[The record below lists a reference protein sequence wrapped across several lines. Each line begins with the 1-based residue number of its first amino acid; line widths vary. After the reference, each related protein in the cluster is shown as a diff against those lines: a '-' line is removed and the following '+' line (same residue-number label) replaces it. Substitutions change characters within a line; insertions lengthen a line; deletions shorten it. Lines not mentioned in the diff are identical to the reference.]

1 MTKILAYLNII
12 RFWPHLLSFLFSK
25 NKKKIAE
32 DLDAYKTRYGITG
45 GMVYS
50 FLYFLLV
57 NKGFRSLLYFRLG
70 AASSLFAW
78 LAPGVSN
85 FRISKDAEVEGGI
98 ILFHSF
104 GSLLYC
110 ESIGSGTW
118 IAHNVSF
125 AIKNGRGARVGRNV
139 KISPGAVL
147 VGGIR
152 IGDNCIIGPG
162 AVVFKDIP
170 DNCIVVGNPAYIL
183 KQDGITVKKP
193 L

>member
-1 MTKILAYLNII
+1 MTKVLAYLNIL
-12 RFWPHLLSFLFSK
+12 RFWPHLLCYLLSK
-25 NKKKIAE
+25 NRGKMAE
-32 DLDAYKTRYGITG
+32 DLEAYKKQYSIG
-45 GMVYS
+45 GGRVYS
-50 FLYFLLV
+50 ALYFLLV
-57 NKGFRSLLYFRLG
+57 NKGFRSLLYVRAG
-70 AASSLFAW
+70 TVSRLFAW

-85 FRISKDAEVEGGI
+85 FHISKDAEVEGGI

-125 AIKNGRGARVGRNV
+125 AIKNGKGARIGRNV

-152 IGDNCIIGPG
+152 VGDNCVIGPG
-162 AVVFKDIP
+162 AVVFKDVP
-170 DNCIVVGNPAYIL
+170 DNCTVVGNPAYIL
-183 KQDGITVKKP
+183 KQDGVVVKKE